1 MNSIEKE
8 LVNIVLK
15 GKKLFSKKQLT
26 YKFYLDPY
34 QDEEITK
41 KFERFTQIYGR
52 KNIIADEKIYLV
64 EQISNNFNL
73 KKIILPN
80 LETLINYLIQ
90 ENKYQGTYKINQIK
104 INSNLYLDHKFI
116 SLICSNKFTIN
127 KLITIYEF
135 LEEQLWKFI
144 ADLYIN
150 KEFKDFFFCVRNKK
164 ILDDFY
170 ENENNRELKNDMLTL
185 LLIKFVCRT
194 LPNEPKESQS
204 RNLFAMIKEKNMN
217 LPKPILEELDEMKN
231 YIGPTL
237 KYVIEITLYFV
248 WRKKQ
253 SLLLSPGQKDE
264 DKNDRINLNESYDEN
279 DDEYF

>member
-52 KNIIADEKIYLV
+52 KNIINDEKIYLV

-90 ENKYQGTYKINQIK
+90 ENKYQGTHKINQIK

-116 SLICSNKFTIN
+116 SLIYSNKFTIN

-170 ENENNRELKNDMLTL
+170 ENENNRELKNDMLTS
-185 LLIKFVCRT
+185 LLIKFVCRK
-194 LPNEPKESQS
+194 LPNEPKEYQS
-204 RNLFAMIKEKNMN
+204 RNLLAMIKEKNMN

-237 KYVIEITLYFV
+237 SDVIEITLYFV